1 MSGCEAQTFS
11 GITQE
16 HFDCLVQKAQSSF
29 GITIS
34 GDSGS
39 SSQSGVTI
47 SWDYDRASQSLTI
60 QCTDKPV
67 FLLCGIITS
76 QVSDMVNDCA
86 GQS

>member
-29 GITIS
+29 GIAIA
-34 GDSGS
+34 GDTG
-39 SSQSGVTI
+39 SQSEHGITI
-47 SWDYDRASQSLTI
+47 AWDYDRAAQSLTI
-60 QCTDKPV
+60 QGTEKPA

-76 QVSDMVNDCA
+76 QVSDMVNGCT